1 MRRRAPFTDAEG
13 PIVTGQSFSAIDP
26 LVLRTD
32 DGSHYLY
39 WGSADEP
46 ISARRL
52 SADGLRLEGDPVE
65 ILPRSTGEYE
75 SLTEGAWITTHDG
88 RY

>member
-1 MRRRAPFTDAEG
+1 M
-13 PIVTGQSFSAIDP
+13 
-26 LVLRTD
+26 VLRTD